1 MIAAI
6 ILCLVGIAW
15 LAARNGTPAGNGPSC
30 GPIDV
35 FGYTFTIDL
44 SCDLAS
50 KIELGAAI
58 VCFALAAIAL
68 MTRRSRGDLSRW

>member
-6 ILCLVGIAW
+6 ILCLVGVVW
-15 LAARNGTPAGNGPSC
+15 LAAHNGTPAGSGTSC

-35 FGYTFTIDL
+35 FGYTLTVDIG
-44 SCDLAS
+44 CDLAS
-50 KIELGAAI
+50 KIELGAAV

-68 MTRRSRGDLSRW
+68 LTRRSRGDLSRW

>member
-1 MIAAI
+1 MIAAV

-15 LAARNGTPAGNGPSC
+15 LAARNGTPVGSGPTC

-35 FGYTFTIDL
+35 FGYIFTVDIG
-44 SCDLAS
+44 CDLAS

-58 VCFALAAIAL
+58 LCFALAAIAL
-68 MTRRSRGDLSRW
+68 LTRRSGSDLSRW